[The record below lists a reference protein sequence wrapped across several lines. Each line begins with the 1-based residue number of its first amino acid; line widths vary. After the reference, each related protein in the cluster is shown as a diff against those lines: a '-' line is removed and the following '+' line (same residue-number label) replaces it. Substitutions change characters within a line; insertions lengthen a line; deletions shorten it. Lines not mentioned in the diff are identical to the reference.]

1 MTGERR
7 MGHGMEDSAD
17 SDLIRGYLAGDETAF
32 EALYARHRKRL
43 YGYLNGLMPGRTAEV
58 DEVFQLTWL
67 RVVDQLR
74 NYRDQGCF
82 PAWLFRLARNLMID
96 RMRRNRHDAMMTEL
110 DREDVP
116 EPAAKAGSEPWRH
129 LDEADLGRA
138 IREAVAE
145 LPEEQREVFLMRSNE
160 NLPFREIARLQG
172 CSINTALARMQY
184 ALKHL
189 RNRLGALDKGGLLQ

>member
-1 MTGERR
+1 
-7 MGHGMEDSAD
+7 MGHGVEGSEDY
-17 SDLIRGYLAGDETAF
+17 DLIRGYLAGDEAAF
-32 EALYARHRKRL
+32 ETLYARHRKRL

-67 RVVDQLR
+67 RVVDQLK

-116 EPAAKAGSEPWRH
+116 EPAAKPGGEPWRN
-129 LDEADLGRA
+129 LDEADLGKV

-160 NLPFREIARLQG
+160 DMPFREIARLQG

-189 RNRLGALDKGGLLQ
+189 RNRLGTLDKGGLLQ

>member
-1 MTGERR
+1 MEHRV
-7 MGHGMEDSAD
+7 EDSD
-17 SDLIRGYLAGDETAF
+17 DYELIRSYLAGDEAAF
-32 EALYARHRKRL
+32 ETLYARHRKRL
-43 YGYLNGLMPGRTAEV
+43 YGYLNGLMPGRAAEV
-58 DEVFQLTWL
+58 DEVFQLTWI

-96 RMRRNRHDAMMTEL
+96 RIRRTRNDAMMTEL

-116 EPAAKAGSEPWRH
+116 EPVAKAGSEPWRK
-129 LDEADLGRA
+129 LDESEVGQA
-138 IREAVAE
+138 IRDAVAE

-160 NLPFREIARLQG
+160 DMPFREIARLQG

-189 RNRLGALDKGGLLQ
+189 RNRLGSLDKGGLVQ